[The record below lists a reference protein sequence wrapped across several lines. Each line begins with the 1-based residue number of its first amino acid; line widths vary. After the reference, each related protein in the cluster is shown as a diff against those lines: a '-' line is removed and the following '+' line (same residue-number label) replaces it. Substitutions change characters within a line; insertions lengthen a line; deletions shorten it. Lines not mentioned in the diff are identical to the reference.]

1 MRSAVA
7 APRLNTDEIREQ
19 ARGHWPAI
27 LSRLAIDVPS
37 SPKKHGPCPVC
48 GGTDR
53 FRCDD
58 KDGSGSWFCNQCT
71 PQAGDGFRLVQN
83 VRGCNFHEALL
94 LVADA
99 LGEHPIFP
107 AVPTPK
113 PARSN
118 DTSHVNIWEATT
130 PDTGRIAA
138 YLRSRGLSGV
148 VPPSLRLHPSLEYWA
163 DGVASTYPAI
173 VAAVVNIQGNITGI
187 HRTWLAQDGDGKAP
201 VLKAKKS
208 LGALTDG
215 TIRLVPQEPA
225 KPLILSEGIE
235 TALACHEATGWP
247 VWACVSA
254 AGLEAVQLPAE
265 ATTIYVAVD
274 LDRSETGEKS
284 AAVLA
289 RRLKTEGRTV
299 HLVTPRGPIPED
311 SKGADWLD
319 VLVRDGR
326 EAVKTAFERATPW
339 SHTQALDV
347 EEDDEEEDKPVLFP
361 LETFPSALR
370 DFITETARSL
380 PVPVDMIGVIVLV
393 LAGAAIGATRRIRL
407 KAGWEESSA
416 LYAAIV
422 ALPGALKSPALAA
435 AAAPTYE
442 KQKQHKEGYERAQ
455 QQHDADMA
463 QYQRDL
469 NQYQKGQGSVPP
481 IKPKPPTLERS
492 WTGDTTVER
501 LAGLLSENPRGFPI
515 IRDELSAWVKSLN
528 QYKGGKGSDKQFYLS
543 AWNSAA
549 IAVDRQGKTI
559 LIDHPFLSVVGC
571 IPPDVLPDLDDESG
585 REDGFLHRV
594 LFTYPQPQPVRW
606 TEAVVSSSVKEAYK
620 KLMAELYALTM
631 ADGAPEVLGMH
642 QVAKTLFM
650 KWHDEHCAK
659 LEAPHLSPLLKG
671 FYAKLKGYA
680 ARFALI
686 HALCENPKATEI
698 PPQSIAAACDLV
710 DYFAGQCRRVAP
722 LLVRTHLSPQEKCER
737 DICRALSR
745 GGASSKRTV
754 QRRGNSKAEVFNRA
768 WDALVEAKTISQAPD
783 RADYFRL
790 AEETGIK
797 NVPTTDK

>member
-1 MRSAVA
+1 MTATARLDADTVREAARNRWPMIFSALCIEVGNGTHRA
-7 APRLNTDEIREQ
+7 C
-19 ARGHWPAI
+19 
-27 LSRLAIDVPS
+27 PS
-37 SPKKHGPCPVC
+37 C

-53 FRCDD
+53 FRFDD
-58 KDGSGSWFCNQCT
+58 QDGNGTWFCNQCT
-71 PQAGDGFRLVQN
+71 PQAGDGFALVRN
-83 VRGCNFHEALL
+83 VRGCDFPHALQ

-99 LGEHPIFP
+99 LGEHRTCP

-118 DTSHVNIWEATT
+118 GTSHINIWETTT

-138 YLRSRGLSGV
+138 YLRNRGLSGV
-148 VPPSLRLHPSLEYWA
+148 VPSSLRLHPSLEYWA

-187 HRTWLAQDGDGKAP
+187 HRTWLAQNSNDKAP
-201 VLKAKKS
+201 VLEAKKS
-208 LGALTDG
+208 LGALTGG

-265 ATTIYVAVD
+265 APTIYIAVD
-274 LDRSETGEKS
+274 LDRSQTGEKL
-284 AAVLA
+284 AAALA
-289 RRLKTEGRTV
+289 RRLKTERRTV

-311 SKGADWLD
+311 SKGTDWLD
-319 VLVRDGR
+319 VFVRDGR
-326 EAVKTAFERATPW
+326 EAVKTAFERAMPW
-339 SHTQALDV
+339 DHTQVPDM
-347 EEDDEEEDKPVLFP
+347 EEDEEDRPVPFP
-361 LETFPSALR
+361 LENFPSALR
-370 DFITETARSL
+370 DFITGTATSL

-407 KAGWEESSA
+407 KAGWEECSA

-422 ALPGALKSPALAA
+422 APPGALKSPALAA
-435 AAAPTYE
+435 AAAPVYG
-442 KQKQHKEGYERAQ
+442 KQKQHNEEHERAQ
-455 QQHDADMA
+455 QQHEADMA
-463 QYQRDL
+463 QYVRDL
-469 NQYQKGQGSVPP
+469 SHYQKGQGSAPP

-501 LAGLLSENPRGFPI
+501 LAGLLSENPRGVPI

-528 QYKGGKGSDKQFYLS
+528 QYKSGKGSDKQFYLS

-585 REDGFLHRV
+585 REDGFLHRL
-594 LFTYPQPQPVRW
+594 LFTYLQPHPVRW
-606 TEAVVSSSVKEAYK
+606 TESVVSSSVKEAYTQ
-620 KLMAELYALTM
+620 LMAGLYALTM
-631 ADGAPEVLGMH
+631 TDAGPVVLGLH
-642 QVAKTLFM
+642 PVAKTLFV

-659 LEAPHLSPLLKG
+659 LEAPHLSPILKG
-671 FYAKLKGYA
+671 FHAKLKGYA

-686 HALCENPKATEI
+686 HALCENPRATEI
-698 PPQSIAAACDLV
+698 PPESIAAACDLV
-710 DYFAGQCRRVAP
+710 DYFAGQCRLVAP

-737 DICRALSR
+737 DIRRALS
-745 GGASSKRTV
+745 GGQVLCKRTV
-754 QRRGNSKAEVFNRA
+754 QRAGNSKANVFKCA
-768 WDALVEAKTISQAPD
+768 WDALVKDGTIYQAPD
-783 RADYFRL
+783 RAGYFRL
-790 AEETGIK
+790 AEAKGS
-797 NVPTTDK
+797 

>member
-1 MRSAVA
+1 MRVMRSTVA
-7 APRLNTDEIREQ
+7 APRLSVDEIREQ
-19 ARGHWPAI
+19 ACGHWLSI
-27 LSRLAIDVPS
+27 LSRLAIHVPP
-37 SPKKHGPCPVC
+37 SPMKHGPCPAC

-53 FRCDD
+53 FRFDD
-58 KDGSGSWFCNQCT
+58 KDGRGTWFCSRCR
-71 PQAGDGFRLVQN
+71 PQFGDGFDLVMN
-83 VRGCNFHEALL
+83 VQGCNFPEALL

-99 LGEHPIFP
+99 LSEHPTCP
-107 AVPTPK
+107 AMTTPK

-118 DTSHVNIWEATT
+118 GTSHVNIWEATT

-138 YLRSRGLSGV
+138 YLRNRGLSGV
-148 VPPSLRLHPSLEYWA
+148 VPPSLRLHPALEYWA
-163 DGVASTYPAI
+163 DGVVSTYPAI
-173 VAAVVNIQGNITGI
+173 VAAVLNIQGDITGI
-187 HRTWLAQDGDGKAP
+187 HRTWLAQDGSGKAP
-201 VLKAKKS
+201 VAEAKKS
-208 LGALTDG
+208 LGGLTGG
-215 TIRLVPQEPA
+215 TICLVPHKPGQ
-225 KPLILSEGIE
+225 PLILSEGIE
-235 TALACHEATGWP
+235 TGLACQEATGWP

-299 HLVTPRGPIPED
+299 HLVTPRGPIPEN
-311 SKGADWLD
+311 SKGDDWLD
-319 VLVRDGR
+319 VFVRDGR
-326 EAVKTAFERATPW
+326 ETVKTAFERAMPRD
-339 SHTQALDV
+339 HTQAPDM
-347 EEDDEEEDKPVLFP
+347 EEDEEDRPVPFP
-361 LETFPSALR
+361 LENFPSALR
-370 DFITETARSL
+370 DFITETAESL

-422 ALPGALKSPALAA
+422 APPGALKSPALAA
-435 AAAPTYE
+435 AAAPVYG
-442 KQKQHKEGYERAQ
+442 KQKQHKEEHERAQ
-455 QQHDADMA
+455 QQHEADMA
-463 QYQRDL
+463 QYGRDL
-469 NQYQKGQGSVPP
+469 SHYQKGQGSVPP

-585 REDGFLHRV
+585 REDGFLHRL
-594 LFTYPQPQPVRW
+594 LFTYLQTHPVRW
-606 TEAVVSSSVKEAYK
+606 TDIVVSSSVKEAYTQ
-620 KLMAELYALTM
+620 LMAGLYALTM
-631 ADGAPEVLGMH
+631 ADAGPVVLGLH
-642 QVAKTLFM
+642 PVAKTLFM

-659 LEAPHLSPLLKG
+659 LEAPYLSPILKG

-686 HALCENPKATEI
+686 HALCENPQATEI
-698 PPQSIAAACDLV
+698 PPESIAAACDLV
-710 DYFAGQCRRVAP
+710 DYFAGQCRLVAP
-722 LLVRTHLSPQEKCER
+722 LLVRTHLNPREKCER
-737 DICRALSR
+737 DIRRALS
-745 GGASSKRTV
+745 GGQVLRKRTV
-754 QRRGNSKAEVFNRA
+754 QRAGNSNAEIFNPA
-768 WDALVEAKTISQAPD
+768 WDSLVKAGTISPSTD
-783 RADYFRL
+783 RAGYFRL
-790 AEETGIK
+790 TETKGS
-797 NVPTTDK
+797 